1 MRPRTR
7 ALLLPL
13 LLALLLA
20 TAACGSGTPQ
30 GQRKQGPEFIYIT
43 DAPIGVNQFLE
54 LGKTGTGGAA
64 AALGGTSRTFES
76 NDTDQSRRT
85 NIEAAVAAW
94 PKAIVLITF
103 EFDDLSVEYAEAHPR
118 QQFVLIDSCPD
129 GEIPANL
136 RCGVFKEYEASYL
149 LGVEA
154 GLLTRS
160 GRIGTVAAIDIPFF
174 HRWSDSFALGARS
187 VNPKLTDQQ
196 LFVGGDNPVGDPAR
210 AKELAL
216 TITQSGADQVFAVTG
231 GGNGGVFEAAKESGA
246 LAYGVDVDQ
255 CPQAPGSIVDNA
267 IKRIDVV
274 VKDLLTAV
282 VQGKAGGTSTAYG
295 LAENGSTVTS
305 LTDGAASG
313 QCVIM
318 KHPDILERVRQARDK
333 IVSGEIVV
341 PDPVRAG

>member
-1 MRPRTR
+1 MRNGGW
-7 ALLLPL
+7 AAA
-13 LLALLLA
+13 LALVLA
-20 TAACGSGTPQ
+20 LCGCGGGPAASPQ
-30 GQRKQGPEFIYIT
+30 RAGGPEFIYVT
-43 DAPIGVNQFLE
+43 DALIGVNQFLE
-54 LGKTGTGGAA
+54 LGKTGTRDAA

-76 NDTDQSRRT
+76 NDTDQSRRA
-85 NIEAAVAAW
+85 NIEAALAAR

-103 EFDDLSVEYAEAHPR
+103 EFDDLSVEYAEAYPD

-129 GEIPANL
+129 GTIPANL
-136 RCGVFKEYEASYL
+136 RCGVFKEHEAAYL

-160 GRIGTVAAIDIPFF
+160 GRIGTVAASDIPFF

-187 VNPKLTDQQ
+187 VHPKVSDQQ

-216 TITQSGADQVFAVTG
+216 TITQAGADQVFAVTG
-231 GGNGGVFEAAKESGA
+231 GGNGGVFEAAEESGA

-255 CPQAPGSIVDNA
+255 CGQAPGIVVDNA

-282 VQGKAGGTSTAYG
+282 VQGRPGGTSVAYG

-305 LTDGAASG
+305 LTEGAATG
-313 QCVIM
+313 QCVVM
-318 KHPDILERVRQARDK
+318 RHPEVLKRVRETRDK

-341 PDPVRAG
+341 PDPVKAG

>member
-1 MRPRTR
+1 MKNGRFG
-7 ALLLPL
+7 AAVV
-13 LLALLLA
+13 LALALSG
-20 TAACGSGTPQ
+20 CGGASTPAK
-30 GQRKQGPEFIYIT
+30 GAGGPEFVYIT

-54 LGKTGTGGAA
+54 LGRTGTRDAA

-76 NDTDQSRRT
+76 NDTDQSRRS
-85 NIEAAVAAW
+85 NIEAAVAAR

-103 EFDDLSVEYAEAHPR
+103 EFDDLSVEYAEAHPD

-129 GEIPANL
+129 GTVPANL

-160 GRIGTVAAIDIPFF
+160 DRVGTVAAIDIPFF
-174 HRWSDSFALGARS
+174 HRWSNSFALGARS
-187 VNPKLTDQQ
+187 VNPKVSDRQ

-216 TITQSGADQVFAVTG
+216 TVAQAGADQVFAVTG
-231 GGNGGVFEAAKESGA
+231 GGNGGVFEAAKETGA
-246 LAYGVDVDQ
+246 LAYGVDVNQ

-274 VKDLLTAV
+274 VKDLLTSI
-282 VQGKAGGTSTAYG
+282 VQGRPGGTSTAYG
-295 LAENGSTVTS
+295 LAEQGSTVTS
-305 LTDGAASG
+305 LTEDAAGS
-313 QCVIM
+313 QCAIM
-318 KHPDILERVRQARDK
+318 KHPEILARVREARDK

-341 PDPVRAG
+341 PDPVKAG